1 MKVTRILVVDDE
13 PHIREL
19 VRLYLSK
26 EGFEV
31 LEATDGLEAL
41 DLVTS
46 SEPSLIILDIM
57 LPKIDGWEVLRA
69 VRQKLSV
76 PVIMLSAKGEEVDRV
91 LGLEL
96 GADDYITKPF
106 SPRELVARVKAV
118 LRRTVKT
125 EPEPEVLDFGHFTI
139 DRSARELRVQGQI
152 VPCPVKE
159 FDLLWLLATN
169 PNRTF
174 TREQLLQKVW
184 GYDFFGEARTVDV
197 HVRRIREKIEPN
209 PEEPIYVLTVWGVGY
224 KFAEVKR
231 CSAGSSSG

>member
-1 MKVTRILVVDDE
+1 MGLKILIVDDE

-19 VRLYLSK
+19 VRLYLAR
-26 EGFEV
+26 EGFTV
-31 LEATDGLEAL
+31 AEASDGLEAL
-41 DLVTS
+41 EATLSEGPALV
-46 SEPSLIILDIM
+46 ILDIM
-57 LPKIDGWEVLRA
+57 LPKMDGWEVLRA
-69 VRQKLSV
+69 IRQRQSI

-118 LRRTVKT
+118 LRRTART
-125 EPEPEVLDFGHFTI
+125 EPEPEALDFGHFAI
-139 DRSARELRVQGQI
+139 DKTARELRVCNKV

-159 FDLLWLLATN
+159 FDLLWFLATN
-169 PNRTF
+169 PNHTF

-209 PEEPIYVLTVWGVGY
+209 AEEPAYLLTVWGVGY
-224 KFAEVKR
+224 KFAEVK
-231 CSAGSSSG
+231 